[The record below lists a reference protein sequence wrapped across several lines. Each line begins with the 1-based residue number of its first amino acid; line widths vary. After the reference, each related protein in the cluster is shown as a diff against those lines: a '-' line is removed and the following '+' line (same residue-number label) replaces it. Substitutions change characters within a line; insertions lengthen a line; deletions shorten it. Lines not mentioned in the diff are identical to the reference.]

1 MINELDKKSLPLV
14 TFEVPNGERPDTYF
28 EGYFGALPMSAADMP
43 SEADVEATVFID
55 FTGKIFSKIINTGK
69 K

>member
-28 EGYFGALPMSAADMP
+28 EGYFGALPMSAADMT

-55 FTGKIFSKIINTGK
+55 FK
-69 K
+69 